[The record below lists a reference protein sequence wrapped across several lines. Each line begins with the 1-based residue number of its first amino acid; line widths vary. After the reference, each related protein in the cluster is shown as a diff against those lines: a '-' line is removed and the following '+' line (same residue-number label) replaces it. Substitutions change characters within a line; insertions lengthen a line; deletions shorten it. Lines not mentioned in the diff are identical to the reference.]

1 MSLATFYKDKVVI
14 ITGASMGIGKE
25 LARQLSSDCGAKIVI
40 TGRTLDKLET
50 VKKELNIADENIL
63 LHAGDVSNP
72 ESNAMMVQE
81 CLTKFGRIDVLIN
94 NAGLSAFGSLEKI
107 ETDVFKKVVDTN
119 IYGSIFPT
127 KSCIPAL
134 KNSKGSVMFISSI
147 AGLTGLADYSA
158 YSLSKMA
165 VRAMA
170 HALRIELNEAKV
182 FVGINYVGFTE
193 NEKSKQT
200 FTPSGELVEVP
211 KRPAI
216 LTSTREKTAKKILL
230 QIKRKKYSSN
240 QSILGH
246 IVMFQSKVFPKLTAW
261 IMRSRYKPQA

>member
-1 MSLATFYKDKVVI
+1 MSLSSFYKNKVVI

-25 LARQLSSDCGAKIVI
+25 LARQLSCEHGAKIVI
-40 TGRTLDKLET
+40 TGRTQAKLEL
-50 VKKELNIADENIL
+50 VKEELNIPDDNIL
-63 LHAGDVSNP
+63 IHAGDVADPQSN
-72 ESNAMMVQE
+72 ESMVQQ
-81 CLTKFGRIDVLIN
+81 CLAKFGRIDVLIN

-119 IYGSIFPT
+119 LYGSIFPT
-127 KSCIPAL
+127 KACIPAL
-134 KNSKGSVMFISSI
+134 KKSKGSVLFISSI

-165 VRAMA
+165 LRAMA
-170 HALRIELNEAKV
+170 HALRIELNDSNV

-193 NEKSKQT
+193 NETSKQT

-216 LTSTREKTAKKILL
+216 LTSSREKTAKKILS
-230 QIKRKKYSSN
+230 QIQGKKYSVN
-240 QSILGH
+240 QSVLGH

-261 IMRSRYKPQA
+261 IMRSLYKPQA